1 MEEAERHIPVFFL
14 SGFLGAGKSTLLN
27 ALLSDPAFADTA
39 VIINEYGD
47 VAIDH
52 LLVRQGETAISQ
64 VSTGCLCCSGTT
76 DLRATLF
83 DLHCA
88 VSGGLCRPFSRVIVE
103 MSGLGDPA
111 PLVNA
116 VLARAPEP
124 RSLRD
129 KVVEGS
135 FQIAGFVTLFDIITG
150 EIVVERH
157 HEALKQL
164 VFADR
169 IVLSKTDL
177 ARDPA
182 TLADIAALSTEL
194 TALNPTAEI
203 IDRRDAELA
212 SLFSPRSFSAAERAG
227 DVAGWLALEAVLAGE
242 AAHGEHGPSGDIG
255 RRSRHNPGIRTF
267 SIIREVPIPEKKL
280 NAFMAVLSQSAGPR
294 LLRLKG
300 VVNVSEDPI
309 RPRAIHSVQHV
320 VSEPVILDEWPDED
334 RRTRIVLITHDIEP
348 EPVQAL
354 FAAVIDGRTASF
366 SHLLRRF
373 SDAIVSRI
381 PYQRSRSRSFLRRTS

>member
-1 MEEAERHIPVFFL
+1 MKGTKRHIPVFFL

-27 ALLSDPAFADTA
+27 ALLADPAFADTA
-39 VIINEYGD
+39 VIINEFGD

-52 LLVRQGETAISQ
+52 MLVRQGETAINQ

-76 DLRATLF
+76 DLRTTLF

-88 VSGGLCRPFSRVIVE
+88 AEGELCRPFSRVIVE

-124 RSLRD
+124 GSLRD
-129 KVVEGS
+129 RTVEQS
-135 FQIAGFVTLFDIITG
+135 FQVAGFVTLFDIVIG

-157 HEALKQL
+157 FEALKQL

-182 TLADIAALSTEL
+182 TLADVAALPAEL
-194 TALNPTAEI
+194 KALNPTADI
-203 IDRRDAELA
+203 IDRKDADLA
-212 SLFSPRSFSAAERAG
+212 SLFSPRSYSAAERAE
-227 DVAGWLALEAVLAGE
+227 DVAGWLALEAVLARE
-242 AAHGEHGPSGDIG
+242 AADRKHGASGNTEHRP
-255 RRSRHNPGIRTF
+255 RHNPGIRTF
-267 SIIREVPIPEKKL
+267 SIIRETPIPERKL
-280 NAFMAVLSQSAGPR
+280 NAFMAVLSRSAGPR

-300 VVNVSEDPI
+300 IVNVSEDPQH
-309 RPRAIHSVQHV
+309 PHAIHSVQHI
-320 VSEPVILDEWPDED
+320 VSEPLVLDEWPDED
-334 RRTRIVLITHDIEP
+334 RRTRIVLITQDIEP
-348 EPVQAL
+348 EPVKGL
-354 FAAVIDGRTASF
+354 FSAIIDGSAASF
-366 SHLLRRF
+366 PSLVQRL

-381 PYQRSRSRSFLRRTS
+381 SHLRSRPAGW